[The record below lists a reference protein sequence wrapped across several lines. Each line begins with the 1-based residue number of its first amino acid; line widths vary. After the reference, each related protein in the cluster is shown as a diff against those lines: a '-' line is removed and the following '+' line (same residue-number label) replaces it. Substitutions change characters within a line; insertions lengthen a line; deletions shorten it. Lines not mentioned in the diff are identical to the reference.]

1 MKISAKNALRALKQ
15 NWPEKKFPRSEISKY
30 LKIYKNKIIVIK
42 YGGSTIEDKNML
54 NNFAKNICLIKS
66 LGMKPIV
73 VHGGA
78 PQISKKLKY

>member
-1 MKISAKNALRALKQ
+1 MDLKTILPKDGPAI
-15 NWPEKKFPRSEISKY
+15 NEVKKYMDKY
-30 LKIYKNKIIVIK
+30 KDDLIVIK
-42 YGGSTIEDKNML
+42 YGGSTIEDKKML

-78 PQISKKLKY
+78 PQISKKLKS